1 MTKRVAT
8 VGLGLNHVHFFNLR
22 VTNTNKPIRKINF
35 IDLLILSFAPSCSR
49 IFSSIP
55 FLLTT
60 YDKNNVET
68 LKWALAAYEMMMI
81 LLLLLLL
88 QL

>member
-35 IDLLILSFAPSCSR
+35 IDLLILTFASFCSR
-49 IFSSIP
+49 IFP
-55 FLLTT
+55 LFLSF
-60 YDKNNVET
+60 
-68 LKWALAAYEMMMI
+68 
-81 LLLLLLL
+81 
-88 QL
+88 